1 MYYLHLKNHQEPFSH
16 LTRIGPRLRGSRGL
30 CCRPVGALTRLDDE
44 VDRLVV
50 VDAVRVEGLVVLE
63 YLAGV
68 DQAKLLH
75 RRAEGLRYGR
85 PEVLHRP
92 LS

>member
-1 MYYLHLKNHQEPFSH
+1 MTGRLPKSVLLASKNHQEPFSH

-63 YLAGV
+63 LGNARV
-68 DQAKLLH
+68 IRFSRH
-75 RRAEGLRYGR
+75 
-85 PEVLHRP
+85 
-92 LS
+92 